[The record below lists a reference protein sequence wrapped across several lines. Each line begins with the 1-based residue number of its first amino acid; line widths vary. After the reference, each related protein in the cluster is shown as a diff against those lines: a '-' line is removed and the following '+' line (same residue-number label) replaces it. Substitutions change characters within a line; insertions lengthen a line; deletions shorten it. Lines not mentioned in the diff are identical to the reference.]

1 MLRRHAILSTVRNR
15 PDLSAELLLM
25 ADDPTAR
32 RSRPARRRFNQI
44 VDALEKTGARYAL
57 CGAAAVGAHGAVRF
71 TEDLDFFV
79 DAADID
85 RVLAALTNSLRELTR
100 EPPEGAPLQ
109 VRLRSKRAR
118 TRHGVDV
125 DLMVPCDAVEAWAL
139 ASSVR
144 ARAFDRKVDVVSPE
158 ALVLLKLRAA
168 MSQPTSP
175 AGHKHQFDALTLLQT
190 TRIDI
195 AGLRRF
201 VASDAKLAAE
211 LERALAAPRPKPR
224 IS

>member
-1 MLRRHAILSTVRNR
+1 
-15 PDLSAELLLM
+15 
-25 ADDPTAR
+25 
-32 RSRPARRRFNQI
+32 
-44 VDALEKTGARYAL
+44 
-57 CGAAAVGAHGAVRF
+57 VRF
-71 TEDLDFFV
+71 IQDLDFFV
-79 DAADID
+79 DGADID
-85 RVLAALTNSLRELTR
+85 RVVAALSRSLRELTR
-100 EPPEGAPLQ
+100 QPPEGPPLQ

-118 TRHGVDV
+118 TRHAVDV

-168 MSQPTSP
+168 MSQPNAP

-195 AGLRRF
+195 AALRRF
-201 VASDAKLAAE
+201 VASDPALAAE
-211 LERALAAPRPKPR
+211 LERALAAPPDKSRV
-224 IS
+224 